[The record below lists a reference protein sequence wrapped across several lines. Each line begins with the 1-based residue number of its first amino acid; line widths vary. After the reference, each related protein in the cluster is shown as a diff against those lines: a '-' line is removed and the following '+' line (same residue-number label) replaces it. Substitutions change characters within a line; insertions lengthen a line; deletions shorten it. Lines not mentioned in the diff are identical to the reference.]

1 MEKWI
6 AVHYTKTLTQNF
18 ENLIFYVYIEK
29 KAIILGIQI
38 SSVTQ
43 LCPTETPWTAA
54 RQASPSITNS
64 QSLLKLM
71 SIESVMPSNQLIFC
85 HPLHLLPPIIPSI
98 RVFSHTVEILG
109 INKILLSEHKIIN
122 MPIITSLNAVHLFLS
137 LAIYKAHLLFNGE
150 PFFKRVRIFSGYT
163 NYSVKTSDSENKS
176 ILSFWAG

>member
-6 AVHYTKTLTQNF
+6 ALHYTKTLTQNF

-71 SIESVMPSNQLIFC
+71 SIESV
-85 HPLHLLPPIIPSI
+85 
-98 RVFSHTVEILG
+98 
-109 INKILLSEHKIIN
+109 K
-122 MPIITSLNAVHLFLS
+122 
-137 LAIYKAHLLFNGE
+137 
-150 PFFKRVRIFSGYT
+150 
-163 NYSVKTSDSENKS
+163 
-176 ILSFWAG
+176 